1 MAKKK
6 KSQVPPPPRPV
17 QAPKKRTDE
26 ARTKKTTS
34 GAGSAGGNRS
44 KLLIAAVVGALVVAG
59 AAVGIAL
66 AVSGSG
72 DSLAEETAA
81 AGCTVETFPSMGRQ
95 HVTKRNPSF
104 DYNSSPPTS
113 GPHYPEPAI
122 WNVYTEP
129 IEQILLIH
137 NLEHGGIAIQYGE
150 DVSDAEVQRIVDW
163 YKPDPNGIV
172 VAPLPRLGSKI
183 AVTAWTHLMTCSNGF
198 DEQAF
203 ASFRDAYRFKGPEQ
217 FPPEALTPGANQ
229 GFMQPNGSSG

>member
-17 QAPKKRTDE
+17 QAPKKRTNDP
-26 ARTKKTTS
+26 KPK
-34 GAGSAGGNRS
+34 GASEGGRRGGRRVA
-44 KLLIAAVVGALVVAG
+44 IIAVVAALVVAG

-66 AVSGSG
+66 AVSGG
-72 DSLAEETAA
+72 GESLADETAA
-81 AGCTVETFPSMGRQ
+81 AGCTVQTFPSMGRQ
-95 HVTKRNPSF
+95 HVAKRNPKF
-104 DYNSSPPTS
+104 EYNSSPPTS

-137 NLEHGGIAIQYGE
+137 NLEHGGIVVQYGE
-150 DVSDAEVQRIVDW
+150 NVGDAEVQQIVDW

-172 VAPLPRLGSKI
+172 VAPLPRLGSNI
-183 AVTAWTHLMTCSNGF
+183 AVTAWTRLMTCTDGF

-203 ASFRDAYRFKGPEQ
+203 TSFRDAYRFKGPEP
-217 FPPEALTPGANQ
+217 FPPEALAPGVNQ
-229 GFMQPNGSSG
+229 GVMQPNGSSG